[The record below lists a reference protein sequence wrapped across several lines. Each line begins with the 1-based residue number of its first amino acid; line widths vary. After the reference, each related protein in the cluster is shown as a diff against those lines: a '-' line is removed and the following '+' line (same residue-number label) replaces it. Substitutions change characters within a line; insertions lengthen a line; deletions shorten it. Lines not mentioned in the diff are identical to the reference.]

1 MLAGAIGAAIAVGVM
16 EALSVHTAIP
26 LMVLPFATSI
36 VLVMGT
42 PDVEAAQPRALVGGH
57 LVATFVGLVVVKLV
71 GPSAWAAAF
80 AVGLAIASMQL
91 TRTFHPPAGI
101 NPLLVV
107 INNLS
112 WSFLLVP
119 VAVGSALLALF
130 AVGWNSAVRRQPW
143 PKQWW

>member
-112 WSFLLVP
+112 WPFLLVP

>member
-1 MLAGAIGAAIAVGVM
+1 
-16 EALSVHTAIP
+16 
-26 LMVLPFATSI
+26 
-36 VLVMGT
+36 
-42 PDVEAAQPRALVGGH
+42 
-57 LVATFVGLVVVKLV
+57 
-71 GPSAWAAAF
+71 
-80 AVGLAIASMQL
+80 MQL

-130 AVGWNSAVRRQPW
+130 AVGWNSAVRRQSW